1 MNGGTPTLNEPSR
14 SAPASE
20 SLLGCALNLSEGRSA
35 PVIEAI
41 VSAARGRT
49 AVLDVTPDP
58 DHHRTVVTL
67 GGPPDSLV
75 EAVVSLAT
83 EAVTRIDV
91 RTQRG
96 VHPRLGAVDVIPFYP
111 VFGTP
116 MALAVAAADRCARTI
131 CKQLRVPCFFYEQS
145 SRPAGRTLP
154 WIRRH
159 AFVSQTP
166 DCGPGHPHPSAG
178 ACVVGAR
185 GLLVAYNVNLAAPDV
200 GTARW
205 IAAQLRDGSS
215 ALHGVRTLGLALAS
229 RKLTQVSVNIVDP
242 YNTTLSDVFDSISVL
257 AAKAGVQVLDSELIG
272 LVPRACV
279 SEASP
284 GSVRLTKP
292 PHILEEAF
300 DRLR

>member
-1 MNGGTPTLNEPSR
+1 MNGSTPALHEGSR
-14 SAPASE
+14 SERASE

-41 VSAARGRT
+41 VSAARSRA
-49 AVLDVTPDP
+49 AVLDVAPDP

-67 GGPPDSLV
+67 GGPPESLV
-75 EAVVSLAT
+75 EAVVSLAS
-83 EAVTRIDV
+83 EAVTRIDIG
-91 RTQRG
+91 TQRG
-96 VHPRLGAVDVIPFYP
+96 VHPLLGAVDVIPFYP

-116 MALAVAAADRCARTI
+116 MALAVAAADRCAQTI
-131 CKQLRVPCFFYEQS
+131 CKKLRVPCFLYEQS

-159 AFVSQTP
+159 AFVSHAP

-185 GLLVAYNVNLAAPDV
+185 GLLVAYNVNLDAPDV
-200 GTARW
+200 RTARW
-205 IAAQLRDGSS
+205 IAAQLRDGSF

-242 YNTTLSDVFDSISVL
+242 HNTTLSDVFDRVSVL
-257 AAKAGVQVLDSELIG
+257 AAKAGVKVLNSELIG
-272 LVPRACV
+272 LIPRACV
-279 SEASP
+279 SDASP
-284 GSVRLTKP
+284 ESVRLTKP